1 MIQSPSSI
9 GFKTNADKAEP
20 ERLAQLTAEHFQNHC
35 LQVWQRTDRMFA
47 GLMALQWLVG
57 IGVALWITPRTWI
70 GATSSLHL
78 HVLAAIFL
86 GSGIA
91 AFPILLVFLRPG
103 QAITRH
109 VIAVAQMLA
118 SVLIIDLT
126 GGRIETHFHVFGS
139 LAFLAFYRD
148 WRVLVTATIVVALD
162 HFLRGTFWP
171 QTVFGTIT
179 SDSSRWIEHAGWVL
193 FEDIFLFI
201 MCHQSVAE
209 MLGIAQRQAEL
220 ELTNDRIELAVKE
233 RTCELDKTNHEL
245 QKAKE
250 IADAANVAK
259 SSFLANMSHE
269 IRTPM
274 NGVIGMTGLLLDSE
288 LCDEQIGF
296 VETIQQSGDNLL
308 TIINEILDFSKIES
322 GSLELEHLA
331 FDLIPCLEEVL
342 DVFSSR
348 SAEKNIDLA
357 YLYDSH
363 TPGAIVSDPTRLRQ
377 VLINLVGN
385 ALKFTEKGEVVVE
398 VSSERLI
405 RQDIPP
411 DNAYLRLVDEEKFED
426 EEWTRLKFEIRDTGP
441 GVPADRMDRLFQPF
455 SQVDASIT
463 RHHGGTGLGL
473 VISKRLVEAMGGKIW
488 VNSIADAGT
497 SFFFTL
503 FTKATCSRRRVNFLT
518 SSAVLTDRQVLIVDD
533 GEINR
538 RILRIQTERWGMFPQ
553 VFERPAEVLSWLQE
567 GPRVDVGILD
577 CQMPIVDG
585 CQLAREI
592 HSFDKYKELPLILLS
607 SSLPSKGMG
616 ISSTDEFAVRL
627 MKPIKQADLFN
638 ALTTALGK
646 IKTVTKSLRQ
656 NKVYDPTMAAR
667 LPLNILIAEDNIVN
681 QKVAM
686 GVLLQFGYHTDLVVS
701 GKEAVEAA
709 ERQKYDLL
717 FMDIQMPNMD
727 GLEATRLICSRM
739 SPSERPY
746 IVAMTANA
754 MKEDRDRCLSAGM
767 DDYLSK
773 PIRPE
778 EIKAAIERAAMHL
791 SRILKESEKS

>member
-1 MIQSPSSI
+1 MTQSSSSP
-9 GFKTNADKAEP
+9 GFSTNGDKAETKY
-20 ERLAQLTAEHFQNHC
+20 LAQLTAENFQNHC
-35 LQVWQRTDRMFA
+35 QQVWQRTDRIFA
-47 GLMALQWLVG
+47 GLMALQWLAG
-57 IGVALWITPRTWI
+57 IGVALWITPLTWI
-70 GATSSLHL
+70 GAIGSIHL

-86 GSGIA
+86 GGAIA

-118 SVLIIDLT
+118 SALLIHLT
-126 GGRIETHFHVFGS
+126 GGRIETHFQIFGS

-148 WRVLVTATIVVALD
+148 WRVLVTASIVVALD
-162 HFLRGTFWP
+162 HFLRGTYWP
-171 QTVFGTIT
+171 QSIFGTVT
-179 SDSSRWIEHAGWVL
+179 PDSFRWIEHAGWVL
-193 FEDIFLFI
+193 FEDVFLFI
-201 MCHQSVAE
+201 MCHQSILE
-209 MLGIAQRQAEL
+209 MRGIAGRRAEL

-233 RTCELDKTNHEL
+233 RTHELDQTNHEL

-250 IADAANVAK
+250 VADAANIAK

-274 NGVIGMTGLLLDSE
+274 NGVIGMTGLLLDTE
-288 LCDEQIGF
+288 LSDEQRGF

-342 DVFSSR
+342 DLFGAR

-357 YLYDSH
+357 YLFDVH

-398 VSSERLI
+398 VSSERLS
-405 RQDIPP
+405 RQEIPQ
-411 DNAYLRLVDEEKFED
+411 DNLYLRLVAEEKFEE
-426 EEWTRLKFEIRDTGP
+426 EEWTRLKFEVRDTGS
-441 GVPADRMDRLFQPF
+441 GIPADRMDRLFQPF

-463 RHHGGTGLGL
+463 RHHGGSGLGL
-473 VISKRLVEAMGGKIW
+473 VIAKRLVGAMGGKIW
-488 VNSIADAGT
+488 VNSVAGTGT

-503 FTKATCSRRRVNFLT
+503 FTKATSSRRRVNFFT
-518 SSAVLTDRQVLIVDD
+518 SSAVLKDRQVLIVDD

-538 RILRIQTERWGMFPQ
+538 RILRIQTERWGMIPQ
-553 VFERPAEVLSWLQE
+553 VFDKPAEVLSWLE
-567 GPRVDVGILD
+567 GGPHVDVAILD
-577 CQMPIVDG
+577 FQMPDVDG
-585 CQLAREI
+585 WQLAREI
-592 HSFDKYKELPLILLS
+592 HSFDKYKELPLVLLS
-607 SSLPSKGMG
+607 SSLPSRGMG
-616 ISSTDEFAVRL
+616 ISSVAEFAVRL

-646 IKTVTKSLRQ
+646 INTVTKPSRP
-656 NKVYDPTMAAR
+656 NKIFDPEMAAR
-667 LPLNILIAEDNIVN
+667 LPLDILVAEDNIVN
-681 QKVAM
+681 QKVSM
-686 GVLLQFGYHTDLVVS
+686 GILLQFGYQTDLVVN
-701 GKEAVEAA
+701 GKEAVEAV

-717 FMDIQMPNMD
+717 FMDLQMPDMD

-754 MKEDRDRCLSAGM
+754 MKEDRELCLSAGM

-773 PIRPE
+773 PIRPD
-778 EIKAAIERAAMHL
+778 EIKAAIERAAKAHPTVA
-791 SRILKESEKS
+791 